1 MRYFVL
7 YTDFLQARL
16 SFEFIEISPEP
27 SAIARRNFLDVG
39 VNDFGEHHYVIDD
52 NVKYLP
58 LRKLSDGTK
67 MGSDRFFDTRLIFRN
82 VISASVVMDSNKDD
96 RFLKF
101 TDVVRNILNATNERI
116 CLFLDSSVTD
126 PLCISSVSWWGGLPA
141 TKMQVTSE
149 DDETFSLMV
158 HIRRKEKMV
167 AHNIH
172 VCTTSEKPPNKKKC
186 LEYINIIAGSD
197 KKNAI
202 PSALEYAHTYKNML
216 EKTHMSLSIYPLME
230 RCLRHLQHDLFE
242 V

>member
-1 MRYFVL
+1 
-7 YTDFLQARL
+7 L
-16 SFEFIEISPEP
+16 SFELVEISPES

-39 VNDFGEHHYVIDD
+39 INDFDENHYHIDD
-52 NVKYLP
+52 NAKYLP
-58 LRKLSDGTK
+58 LRKFPNGPDK
-67 MGSDRFFDTRLIFRN
+67 GSDRFFDTRLIFRN

-101 TDVVRNILNATNERI
+101 TDVVRSILNTTNERI
-116 CLFLDSSVTD
+116 CLFLDSSVMA

-172 VCTTSEKPPNKKKC
+172 VCTTSEKKPPTKKEC
-186 LEYINIIAGSD
+186 LKYISVIAGSD

-202 PSALEYAHTYKNML
+202 PSALEYAHRYRNVLERIHPELTADML
-216 EKTHMSLSIYPLME
+216 RVYPLME
-230 RCLRHLQHDLFE
+230 TYLRQLQHDLFE